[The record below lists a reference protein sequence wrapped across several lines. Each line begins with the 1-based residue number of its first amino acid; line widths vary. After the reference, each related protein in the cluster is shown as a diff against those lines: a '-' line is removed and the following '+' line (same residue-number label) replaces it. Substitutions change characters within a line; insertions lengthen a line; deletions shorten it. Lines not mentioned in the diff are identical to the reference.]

1 MVLLGQL
8 GPRVWS
14 SGGGGC
20 TVMGGLE
27 GRWRWQHFAK
37 RQSRHDHTCTA
48 KEGMNCQEYIS
59 SFCNRI
65 TLPKCMQEM
74 ETCIAEAGTVE
85 E

>member
-27 GRWRWQHFAK
+27 GRWGWQRFAK

-48 KEGMNCQEYIS
+48 KEEMNCQEYIS
-59 SFCNRI
+59 TFISFCI
-65 TLPKCMQEM
+65 GIKLSKMY
-74 ETCIAEAGTVE
+74 AGNGNMHR
-85 E
+85 